1 MGPVFSSAK
10 YIGKKVVLSFDHA
23 SKGFLK
29 NGGEI
34 KGFEIGAE
42 DNKFVPAKVSIKGK
56 KVILSSEGLLLNP
69 TNVRYGWGNCME
81 ANLFNK
87 EGLPA
92 SPFRSK

>member
-1 MGPVFSSAK
+1 M
-10 YIGKKVVLSFDHA
+10 LSFNHA

-29 NGGEI
+29 NDGEI

-42 DNKFVPAKVSIKGK
+42 ENKFVAAKARVKGK
-56 KVILSSEGLLLNP
+56 KVILSSDSLMLNP

-81 ANLFNK
+81 VNLFNK